1 MARLTAFARR
11 LAALPLRARLALVA
25 AVVLSGVAVLVLVV
39 PGDDGGAGDDRADD
53 PATTDGARETGD
65 PDTTGEGGH
74 GATSTTLR
82 TGGIEVAAPE
92 GWQPIPVPDLGFG
105 IAVPPG
111 WEAALLSPDGLA
123 TLSRSSPVVPDFVDN
138 AHAAAA
144 TGGLVYAA
152 GEEAG
157 GTISDVVVRA
167 APQTDVADAAGLA
180 AYAETLATEAGR
192 ADPQTEVVEG
202 AAMPTVRL
210 RFQAG
215 GEGEVAEGTETFVL
229 GPDGI
234 VWSVTVTSDDAAIH
248 VALAEGIAGT
258 LTFATG

>member
-1 MARLTAFARR
+1 MARVTRFVRR

-25 AVVLSGVAVLVLVV
+25 AIVLSVVAVLLLVV
-39 PGDDGGAGDDRADD
+39 PGDDGGGGDDRAGD
-53 PATTDGARETGD
+53 PEATGD
-65 PDTTGEGGH
+65 PEAGGH
-74 GATSTTLR
+74 GVTSTTLR

-123 TLSRSSPVVPDFVDN
+123 TLARSSPAVPDFVDN

-157 GTISDVVVRA
+157 GAISDVVVRA
-167 APQTDVADAAGLA
+167 APQTDVSDAAGLA
-180 AYAETLATEAGR
+180 AYAETLAADAGR
-192 ADPQTEVVEG
+192 ADPQAEVVEG

-215 GEGEVAEGTETFVL
+215 AEGEVAEGTETFVL

-234 VWSVTVTSDDAAIH
+234 VWSVTVTSDDAAVH
-248 VALAEGIAGT
+248 AELADDIAGT
-258 LTFATG
+258 LTFAAG

>member
-1 MARLTAFARR
+1 MARVTRFVRR

-25 AVVLSGVAVLVLVV
+25 AVVLSVVAVLLLVV
-39 PGDDGGAGDDRADD
+39 PGDGGGGGDDRAGD
-53 PATTDGARETGD
+53 PEATGD
-65 PDTTGEGGH
+65 PEGGGH
-74 GATSTTLR
+74 GVTSTTLR

-92 GWQPIPVPDLGFG
+92 GWQAIPVPDLGFG

-123 TLSRSSPVVPDFVDN
+123 TLARSSPVVPDFVDN

-157 GTISDVVVRA
+157 GAISDVVVRA
-167 APQTDVADAAGLA
+167 APQTDVSDVAGLA
-180 AYAETLATEAGR
+180 AYAEALAADAGR
-192 ADPQTEVVEG
+192 TDPQAEVVEG
-202 AAMPTVRL
+202 AAMPRVRL

-215 GEGEVAEGTETFVL
+215 AEGEVAEGTETFVL

-234 VWSVTVTSDDAAIH
+234 VWSVTVTSDDAAVH
-248 VALAEGIAGT
+248 VELADDIAGT
-258 LTFATG
+258 LTFAAG

>member
-1 MARLTAFARR
+1 LARR
-11 LAALPLRARLALVA
+11 VAALPLRARLALVA
-25 AVVLSGVAVLVLVV
+25 AVVLSVVVVLLLVV
-39 PGDDGGAGDDRADD
+39 PGDGGEGGEDTAGDPGTAGTE
-53 PATTDGARETGD
+53 ATGD
-65 PDTTGEGGH
+65 GGH
-74 GATSTTLR
+74 GATSTTLN

-111 WEAALLSPDGLA
+111 WEAALLSPEGLA
-123 TLSRSSPVVPDFVDN
+123 TLARSSPVVPDFVDD

-157 GTISDVVVRA
+157 GAISDVVVRA
-167 APQTDVADAAGLA
+167 APQTGVTDAAGLA

-192 ADPQTEVVEG
+192 ADPQAEVVEG
-202 AAMPTVRL
+202 AALPTARL
-210 RFQAG
+210 RFQVGAG
-215 GEGEVAEGTETFVL
+215 GEVAEGTETFVL

-234 VWSVTVTSDDAAIH
+234 VWSVTVTSDDAATH
-248 VALAEGIAGT
+248 VDLAAAIAGT
-258 LTFATG
+258 LTFASG